1 MAFTLYSPFLEIN
14 SVQRQIDQ
22 LFQEVLP
29 TTSLVSR
36 PPVEISVNE
45 DSVELKIELP
55 GVDIKDIDVEVSK
68 QMVSINGQRECAAE
82 VKNSEFYYGK
92 FSRLITLPVEVQNSQ
107 VTANYQDGIL
117 YLTLPKAAAEKNKVV
132 KVNLG

>member
-68 QMVSINGQRECAAE
+68 QMVAINGQRECATE
-82 VKNSEFYYGK
+82 VENSEFYYGK

>member
-29 TTSLVSR
+29 TTLLVSR

-55 GVDIKDIDVEVSK
+55 GMDIKDIDVEVSK
-68 QMVSINGQRECAAE
+68 QMVAINGQRECAAE

>member
-29 TTSLVSR
+29 TTLLGSR

-55 GVDIKDIDVEVSK
+55 GMDIKDIDVEVSK
-68 QMVSINGQRECAAE
+68 QMVAINGQRECAAE
-82 VKNSEFYYGK
+82 VKDSEFYYGK

-117 YLTLPKAAAEKNKVV
+117 YLTLPKAAAENNTVV

>member
-1 MAFTLYSPFLEIN
+1 MHNNSRRAEIN

-68 QMVSINGQRECAAE
+68 QMVAINGQRECAAE

>member
-29 TTSLVSR
+29 TTSFGSR

-55 GVDIKDIDVEVSK
+55 DMDIKDIDVEVSK
-68 QMVSINGQRECAAE
+68 QMVAINGQRECPAE
-82 VKNSEFYYGK
+82 VENSEFYYGK

-107 VTANYQDGIL
+107 VTANYQNGIL
-117 YLTLPKAAAEKNKVV
+117 YLTLPKAVAEKNKVV

>member
-29 TTSLVSR
+29 TTSSVSR

-68 QMVSINGQRECAAE
+68 QMVAINGQRECATE
-82 VKNSEFYYGK
+82 VENSEFYYGK

>member
-55 GVDIKDIDVEVSK
+55 GMDIKDIDVEVSK
-68 QMVSINGQRECAAE
+68 QMVAINGQRECAAE

>member
-29 TTSLVSR
+29 TTSSVSR

-68 QMVSINGQRECAAE
+68 QMVAINGQRQRPAE
-82 VKNSEFYYGK
+82 VENSEFYYGK

-117 YLTLPKAAAEKNKVV
+117 YLTLPKAAAEKNTVV

>member
-68 QMVSINGQRECAAE
+68 QMVAINGQRQRPAE
-82 VKNSEFYYGK
+82 VENSEFYYGK

-117 YLTLPKAAAEKNKVV
+117 SLSLPKRWQKKI
-132 KVNLG
+132 KW

>member
-29 TTSLVSR
+29 ITSLVSR

-55 GVDIKDIDVEVSK
+55 GMDIKDIDVEVSK
-68 QMVSINGQRECAAE
+68 QIVAINGQRQRPAE
-82 VKNSEFYYGK
+82 VENSEFYYGK

-107 VTANYQDGIL
+107 VTANYHDGIL
-117 YLTLPKAAAEKNKVV
+117 YLTLPKAVAEKNKVV

>member
-55 GVDIKDIDVEVSK
+55 GVDIKDIDVEVST
-68 QMVSINGQRECAAE
+68 QMVAINGQRECAAE

>member
-29 TTSLVSR
+29 TTLLVSR

-55 GVDIKDIDVEVSK
+55 GMDIKDIDVEVSK
-68 QMVSINGQRECAAE
+68 QMVAINGQRECAAE
-82 VKNSEFYYGK
+82 VKDSEFYYGK

-117 YLTLPKAAAEKNKVV
+117 SLTLPKAVAEKNKVV

>member
-68 QMVSINGQRECAAE
+68 QMVAINGQRECAAE

-117 YLTLPKAAAEKNKVV
+117 YLTLPKAAAENNTVV

>member
-45 DSVELKIELP
+45 DSVQLKIELP
-55 GVDIKDIDVEVSK
+55 GMDIKDIDVEVSK
-68 QMVSINGQRECAAE
+68 QMVAINGQRECAAE

-117 YLTLPKAAAEKNKVV
+117 YLTLPKAATEKNKVV

>member
-68 QMVSINGQRECAAE
+68 QMVAINGQRQRPAE
-82 VKNSEFYYGK
+82 VENSEFYYGK

-117 YLTLPKAAAEKNKVV
+117 YLTLPKAAAEKNTVV

>member
-55 GVDIKDIDVEVSK
+55 GMDIKDIDVEVSK
-68 QMVSINGQRECAAE
+68 QMVAINGQRECAAE

-117 YLTLPKAAAEKNKVV
+117 YLTLPKAATEKNKVV

>member
-55 GVDIKDIDVEVSK
+55 GMDIKDIDVEVSK
-68 QMVSINGQRECAAE
+68 QMVAINGQRECAAE

-117 YLTLPKAAAEKNKVV
+117 YLTLPKAAAEKNTVV

>member
-29 TTSLVSR
+29 TTSSVSR

-45 DSVELKIELP
+45 DSVQLKIELP
-55 GVDIKDIDVEVSK
+55 GMDIKDIDVEVSE
-68 QMVSINGQRECAAE
+68 QMVAINGQRQRPAE
-82 VKNSEFYYGK
+82 VENSEFYYGK

-117 YLTLPKAAAEKNKVV
+117 YLTLPKASAEKNKVV

>member
-68 QMVSINGQRECAAE
+68 QMVAINGQRECAAD

>member
-117 YLTLPKAAAEKNKVV
+117 YLTLPKAATEKNKVV

>member
-29 TTSLVSR
+29 TTSSVSR

-45 DSVELKIELP
+45 DSVQLKIELP

-68 QMVSINGQRECAAE
+68 QMVAINGQRQRPAE
-82 VKNSEFYYGK
+82 VENSEFYYGK

-117 YLTLPKAAAEKNKVV
+117 YLTLPKASAEKNKVV

>member
-45 DSVELKIELP
+45 DSVQLKIELP
-55 GVDIKDIDVEVSK
+55 GMDIKDIDVEVSE
-68 QMVSINGQRECAAE
+68 QMVAINGQRQRPAE
-82 VKNSEFYYGK
+82 VENSEFYYGK

-117 YLTLPKAAAEKNKVV
+117 YLTLPKASAEKNKVV

>member
-29 TTSLVSR
+29 TTSSVSR

-45 DSVELKIELP
+45 DSVQLKIELP

-68 QMVSINGQRECAAE
+68 QMVAINGQRQRPAE
-82 VKNSEFYYGK
+82 VENSEFYYGK

>member
-55 GVDIKDIDVEVSK
+55 GMDIKDIDVEVSK
-68 QMVSINGQRECAAE
+68 QMVAINGQRECAAE
-82 VKNSEFYYGK
+82 VKDSEFYYGK

-117 YLTLPKAAAEKNKVV
+117 YLTLPKASAEKNKVV

>member
-1 MAFTLYSPFLEIN
+1 
-14 SVQRQIDQ
+14 
-22 LFQEVLP
+22 
-29 TTSLVSR
+29 LVSR

-55 GVDIKDIDVEVSK
+55 GMDIKDIDVEVSK
-68 QMVSINGQRECAAE
+68 QMVAINGQRECAAE
-82 VKNSEFYYGK
+82 VKDSEFYYGK

-117 YLTLPKAAAEKNKVV
+117 YLTLPKAAAEKNTVV

>member
-55 GVDIKDIDVEVSK
+55 GMDIKDIDVEVSE
-68 QMVSINGQRECAAE
+68 QMVAINGQRECAAE

-107 VTANYQDGIL
+107 VAANYQDGIL

>member
-55 GVDIKDIDVEVSK
+55 GMDIKDIDVEVSK
-68 QMVSINGQRECAAE
+68 QMVAINGQRECAAE
-82 VKNSEFYYGK
+82 VKDSEFYYGK

-117 YLTLPKAAAEKNKVV
+117 YLTLPKAAAEKNTVV

>member
-29 TTSLVSR
+29 TTSSVSR

-68 QMVSINGQRECAAE
+68 QMVAINGQRQRPAE
-82 VKNSEFYYGK
+82 VENSEFYYGK

-117 YLTLPKAAAEKNKVV
+117 YLTLPKAVAGKNKVV

>member
-29 TTSLVSR
+29 TTSSVSR

-68 QMVSINGQRECAAE
+68 QMVAINGQRQRPAE
-82 VKNSEFYYGK
+82 VENSEFYYGK

>member
-55 GVDIKDIDVEVSK
+55 GMDIKDIDVEVSK
-68 QMVSINGQRECAAE
+68 QMVAINGQRECATE
-82 VKNSEFYYGK
+82 VENSEFYYGK

-107 VTANYQDGIL
+107 VAANYQDGIL

>member
-55 GVDIKDIDVEVSK
+55 GMDIKDIDVEVSK
-68 QMVSINGQRECAAE
+68 QMVAINGQRECAAE
-82 VKNSEFYYGK
+82 VKDSEFYYGK

>member
-29 TTSLVSR
+29 TTLLVSR

-55 GVDIKDIDVEVSK
+55 GMDIKDIDVEVSK
-68 QMVSINGQRECAAE
+68 QMVAINGQRQRPAE
-82 VKNSEFYYGK
+82 VENSEFYYGK

-117 YLTLPKAAAEKNKVV
+117 YLTLPKAAAEKNTVV

>member
-29 TTSLVSR
+29 TTLLVSR

-55 GVDIKDIDVEVSK
+55 GMDIKDIDVEVSK
-68 QMVSINGQRECAAE
+68 QMVAINGQRECAAE
-82 VKNSEFYYGK
+82 VKDSEFYYGK

-117 YLTLPKAAAEKNKVV
+117 YLTLPKAAAENNTVV

>member
-14 SVQRQIDQ
+14 SVQRPIDQ

-68 QMVSINGQRECAAE
+68 QMVAINGQRQRPAE
-82 VKNSEFYYGK
+82 VENSEFYYGK

-117 YLTLPKAAAEKNKVV
+117 YLTLPKAVAEKNKVV

>member
-45 DSVELKIELP
+45 DSVQLKIELP
-55 GVDIKDIDVEVSK
+55 GMDIKDIDVEVSK
-68 QMVSINGQRECAAE
+68 QMVAINGQRERPAE
-82 VKNSEFYYGK
+82 VEKSEFYYGK

-117 YLTLPKAAAEKNKVV
+117 YLTLPKASAEKNKVV

>member
-29 TTSLVSR
+29 TTSLGSR

-55 GVDIKDIDVEVSK
+55 GMDIKDIDVEVSK
-68 QMVSINGQRECAAE
+68 QMVAINGQRECAAE
-82 VKNSEFYYGK
+82 VKDSEFYYGK

-117 YLTLPKAAAEKNKVV
+117 YLTLPKAAAEKNTVV

>member
-29 TTSLVSR
+29 TTLLVSR

-55 GVDIKDIDVEVSK
+55 GMDIKDIDVEVSK
-68 QMVSINGQRECAAE
+68 QMVAINGQRECAAE
-82 VKNSEFYYGK
+82 VKDSEFYYGK

>member
-45 DSVELKIELP
+45 DSVQLKIELP

-68 QMVSINGQRECAAE
+68 QMVAINGQRQRPAE
-82 VKNSEFYYGK
+82 VENSEFYYGK

>member
-68 QMVSINGQRECAAE
+68 QMVAINGQRECAAE

-117 YLTLPKAAAEKNKVV
+117 YLTLPKAATEKNKVV